1 MEWKE
6 FKAMWNKAYWY
17 WVGIYTAISITVTA
31 LIAGSLYLYCKWI
44 ERKEQ
49 EELEK
54 EVENK

>member
-17 WVGIYTAISITVTA
+17 WVGIYTAISLTVIALTA
-31 LIAGSLYLYCKWI
+31 GGLYLYCKWA

-49 EELEK
+49 LEAEK
-54 EVENK
+54 EVR

>member
-49 EELEK
+49 EEIEK
-54 EVENK
+54 EVKE